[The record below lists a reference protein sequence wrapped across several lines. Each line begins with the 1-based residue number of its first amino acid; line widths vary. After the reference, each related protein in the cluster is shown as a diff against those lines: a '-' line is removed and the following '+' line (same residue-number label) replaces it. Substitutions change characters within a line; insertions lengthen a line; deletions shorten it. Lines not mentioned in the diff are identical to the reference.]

1 MLKAD
6 RPTEYT
12 AGKSLRAAV
21 ILSAVFF
28 VLTVLLVRVGFE
40 SNDDPTLA
48 AFVDGQ
54 MARSTAY
61 IPYINI
67 VLGTALKGVYTL
79 LGRDTAWHTLCQY
92 ALLYAGFTA
101 LCFALNERLG
111 ALRGSAAGLVMLLTF
126 GVDVACMIN
135 YTKTAAVCTVGGMAL
150 LLYAREREGKHP
162 FVCVLG
168 VLLALMGF
176 LLRPME
182 FLPCFGIMAAL
193 CLRPLRGLLAEKGR
207 TGEKIRGFVRLAAP
221 YVLVL
226 ILCAACYAVNEWAWS
241 KAPWSTY
248 HEFDKLRVACV
259 DYGRP
264 EYDAMPEAYDA
275 LGLTK
280 SDVELFRHTNYF
292 DPEVFSAD
300 VMRGIAE
307 ARDAAFPLPSMGEC
321 VGLLLDKAI
330 PGFFINL
337 PVYGF
342 LLIMVLWLAAGEH
355 RAESWL
361 CLAAGLGLFALA
373 YLYLIYRGR
382 YLIDRVDLG
391 LLLAAAA
398 VPALLLDREKLR
410 RERMLTVIVLLLA
423 MGTAHFIMRDSYRTA
438 EAEDKSAARAAYER
452 LLQDEEH
459 VYLAKADA
467 VTDGLWTPFEPY
479 GKGYWDRIVL
489 LGGFDMLHPAVM
501 ENLARYGVEN
511 PYRDCVG
518 NDRVYII
525 ESNIGLTLGHIRAHY
540 DTRAYAERVEPL
552 STETGMDIYRI
563 LTRENKP

>member
-21 ILSAVFF
+21 ILNAVFM

-54 MARSTAY
+54 MAQSTAY

-67 VLGTALKGVYTL
+67 VLGAALKGIYTL
-79 LGRDTAWHTLCQY
+79 LGREAAWHTFCQY
-92 ALLYAGFTA
+92 ALLYAGLTA
-101 LCFALNERLG
+101 LCYALNERLG
-111 ALRGSAAGLVMLLTF
+111 ALRGSAVGLVILLTF
-126 GVDVACMIN
+126 GVDVYCMIN

-150 LLYAREREGKHP
+150 LLYVWEREGRHS
-162 FVCVLG
+162 FACAFG

-193 CLRPLRGLLAEKGR
+193 CLRPLWGLLAERGSA
-207 TGEKIRGFVRLAAP
+207 GEKLRGFARLAAP
-221 YVLVL
+221 YALLL
-226 ILCAACYAVNEWAWS
+226 ILCAAFYAVNEWAWS
-241 KAPWSTY
+241 KAPWNTY

-264 EYDAMPEAYDA
+264 EFDAMPEAYEA

-292 DPEVFSAD
+292 DPDVFSAD
-300 VMRGIAE
+300 VMRGIAG
-307 ARDAAFPLPSMGEC
+307 ARDAAFPPPSMGEC

-337 PVYGF
+337 HVYGF
-342 LLIMVLWLAAGEH
+342 LFILILWLAAGEH

-361 CLAAGLGLFALA
+361 CLAVGLGLFALA

-391 LLLAAAA
+391 LMLAAAA
-398 VPALLLDREKLR
+398 VPALMLDREKLR

-438 EAEDKSAARAAYER
+438 EAEDKSAVRAAYER

-459 VYLAKADA
+459 LYLAKADA

-501 ENLARYGVEN
+501 ENLALYGVEN

-518 NDRVYII
+518 NDRVYLI
-525 ESNIGLTLGHIRAHY
+525 ESNIGLTLDHIRAHY
-540 DTRAYAERVEPL
+540 DTGAFAERVEPL